1 MSVLFFILGFALGYL
16 IGPVAGKLAA
26 WLGHPVKKQFFWWCG
41 AVVWLLIFGF
51 GLTVLY
57 AQYYDYWTWWPV
69 RHEQFFEQTY
79 SKAIFALLAGFALFA
94 GRKRIVAA
102 VDSLFTNPPAV
113 LQNPWVTAAVG
124 IGVSAVVVVALLAI
138 LSPDTLFRLESVKVG
153 EVEAK
158 FAAASEQTLRTYN
171 QSDVHDSNNILGVWA
186 GIDQKLTATVQPIE
200 DLLTSPEQR
209 ERAHAKHQHAAEFL
223 KKVAKPLA
231 LAMRCF
237 TNEFRVRDTNIQND
251 AVLLANDWANF
262 VRQLAQSASG
272 EEATDQSLA
281 WKFIGFVAES
291 DTLTKAIDVILRKR
305 DSVCGG
311 GSASSWKGVVIEQ
324 YDPRDLVVFPRET
337 LIDIF
342 SDGYVLQFIADLVA
356 LTHDADRAASFYTEI
371 TDKKFLDTAVDAKP
385 AELNFYFR
393 RATSKYRANWY
404 PRDAADDFDH
414 AFKLSNEILDA
425 IAASNTKNKDAMK
438 SYYESLRAAILNNK
452 IYNLVSD
459 WLEGRPLD
467 ADKITTLEEAANEL
481 RKWVGAQSMTEIL
494 DPHMQGRFYSTTL
507 VSA

>member
-1 MSVLFFILGFALGYL
+1 
-16 IGPVAGKLAA
+16 
-26 WLGHPVKKQFFWWCG
+26 
-41 AVVWLLIFGF
+41 
-51 GLTVLY
+51 
-57 AQYYDYWTWWPV
+57 
-69 RHEQFFEQTY
+69 
-79 SKAIFALLAGFALFA
+79 
-94 GRKRIVAA
+94 
-102 VDSLFTNPPAV
+102 
-113 LQNPWVTAAVG
+113 
-124 IGVSAVVVVALLAI
+124 
-138 LSPDTLFRLESVKVG
+138 
-153 EVEAK
+153 
-158 FAAASEQTLRTYN
+158 
-171 QSDVHDSNNILGVWA
+171 
-186 GIDQKLTATVQPIE
+186 
-200 DLLTSPEQR
+200 
-209 ERAHAKHQHAAEFL
+209 
-223 KKVAKPLA
+223 
-231 LAMRCF
+231 
-237 TNEFRVRDTNIQND
+237 
-251 AVLLANDWANF
+251 LLANDWANF

-272 EEATDQSLA
+272 EEAADQSLA

-311 GSASSWKGVVIEQ
+311 GSASTWKGVVIEQ

-371 TDKKFLDTAVDAKP
+371 TDKKFLDTAIDAKP

-414 AFKLSNEILDA
+414 AFKLDNEILDA
-425 IAASNTKNKDAMK
+425 IAASNMKNKDAMK

-507 VSA
+507 VSAASDTLATYEIVVGETKRDRSKERCARVNAYLTRSQEIWDNLLRPRMGDTAYREATRTREAHRAIYRSICAK